1 MKTRSSKNASDTPAA
16 PPKVATKKGLKRAR
30 SPEKPMDATAKP
42 IKKTKKATTTEEN
55 VVAPTPAPLIPETPK
70 YEGNF
75 DFYFDG
81 ASGVDFQKRYD
92 ALRQKQI
99 EGKRPNGLCYFGTA
113 PAYADSSFESGAF
126 VHPMEEM
133 PLGLALHSITTAANG
148 ISAQVGLLENDCG
161 IAALDGNFKMKRVWA
176 KPGDASVELFEGEVR
191 VKIGYGSMYSS
202 RGFGRGT
209 SNELAFTAIRK
220 RNAAGEEVGL
230 GPRKCEA
237 SPLARGGGGGSSSY
251 GGGLFDDLGFSD
263 DGLGFSDDDLGF
275 SDEESDGE
283 DSDGNVKGS
292 LRWHYRRHKMG
303 IYNY

>member
-1 MKTRSSKNASDTPAA
+1 MKTRSSKNASDTTAPALQ
-16 PPKVATKKGLKRAR
+16 VEKKNGLKRPR
-30 SPEKPMDATAKP
+30 SPEQLKDAKAV
-42 IKKTKKATTTEEN
+42 KKTKNTRDAEHEQLAVTVTPPPVPATSG
-55 VVAPTPAPLIPETPK
+55 APK

-75 DFYFDG
+75 DFFFDN
-81 ASGVDFQKRYD
+81 ASGTDYQKRYD
-92 ALRQKQI
+92 VLRQKQI
-99 EGKRPNGLCYFGTA
+99 AGKRPNGLCYFGAA
-113 PAYADSSFESGAF
+113 PAYTDSSFETSAF

-133 PLGLALHSITTAANG
+133 PLGLVLHSITTTSVMG
-148 ISAQVGLLENDCG
+148 ISAEVGLLANDCG
-161 IAALDGNFKMKRVWA
+161 IATLNGKFTMKRIWT
-176 KPGDASVELFEGEVR
+176 KPDDASVELFEGSVR

-209 SNELAFTAIRK
+209 SDELPFTAIRK
-220 RNAAGEEVGL
+220 RDAKGEEVGL

-237 SPLARGGGGGSSSY
+237 GPLSHGSSSY
-251 GGGLFDDLGFSD
+251 GRGLLDDF
-263 DGLGFSDDDLGF
+263 GF